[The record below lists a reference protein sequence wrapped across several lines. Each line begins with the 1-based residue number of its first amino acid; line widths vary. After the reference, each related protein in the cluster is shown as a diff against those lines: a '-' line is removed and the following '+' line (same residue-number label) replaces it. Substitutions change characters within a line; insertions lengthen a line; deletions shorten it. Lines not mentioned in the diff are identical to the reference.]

1 MLSRRTKLFPMAVLA
16 LMLVFPASLV
26 SAQEPAV
33 PKSEN
38 SASTVT
44 QEQPAHA
51 SNEAAGREGKESKEE
66 AKEEDKTEAF
76 RHSAAVKGLARITGL
91 DESKAYWLSVVLN
104 FLIVFILLWFMMKK
118 TLPGIFR
125 NRTESIQ
132 KRMEEARKASEDARR
147 RLSDVEGRLSRLDAE
162 IAQMRSEAESAAK
175 TEEERMMAAAE
186 EERRRIVQSA
196 EQEIAMAANAAR
208 RELKAY
214 AADLAVDLAGKKI
227 QVTQAADQ
235 MLVREFTAQLG
246 KDGK

>member
-1 MLSRRTKLFPMAVLA
+1 MSSRLTKLFPMAVLA
-16 LMLVFPASLV
+16 IALVFPAGLV
-26 SAQEPAV
+26 SISAQESTA

-38 SASTVT
+38 SAGAVT

-51 SNEAAGREGKESKEE
+51 SNEAAGREGKEEG
-66 AKEEDKTEAF
+66 KEEDKTEAF

-91 DESKAYWLSVVLN
+91 DEAKAYWISVVLN
-104 FLIVFILLWFMMKK
+104 FLIVFVLLWFMMKK

-132 KRMEEARKASEDARR
+132 KRMEEARRTGEDARR
-147 RLSDVEGRLSRLDAE
+147 RLSEVEGRLSRLDAE
-162 IAQMRSEAESAAK
+162 IAQMRSEAEASAK
-175 TEEERMMAAAE
+175 TEEESMMAAAE

-214 AADLAVDLAGKKI
+214 AADLAVDLAEKKI
-227 QVTQAADQ
+227 QVNQSADQ